1 VNPSSSKPSKPSAT
15 KKGQKRSKKRKAL
28 LGSLWGLLT
37 LIVLGIGAFV
47 VSYLVIDVPTPNQLA
62 NAQSS
67 IVYYSDGK
75 TVMDRISAAGGAR
88 ESVPITQIPDT
99 MQKAILAA
107 EDRSFYENRGISPT
121 GMARAL
127 WNNLTG
133 GSTQGGSTITQ
144 QYVKNYFLSSDQ
156 TISRKWREAI
166 ISIKVDRQ
174 QSKDTILANYL
185 NTIYYGRGAYG
196 IQFAAQAYFHK
207 NASQLDLNE
216 SAFLAGVVRGPTYY
230 DPANGP
236 KAAADARARWQYVIN
251 GMASE
256 GWITPQQKARA
267 HFPDVKKPQRS
278 GDAGPKG
285 YITAEVRNELKNK
298 LKLSDADIDRG
309 GLRITTT
316 IDKQAQDAAVAAV
329 DKDMPTGKNTEH
341 LRVGL
346 TAIKPGDGAIV
357 AMYGGKDYSKSQ
369 FNAATQAHMQAGSTF
384 KPFGLIAGLQG
395 DISTHDRFPGYSP
408 QYFPEFESA
417 SNPRGKVTNFQNEQ
431 FGNINLVTATAHS
444 VNTVFVQLNLQVGP
458 DKTMQAAIDAGL
470 PKDTPGLKPN
480 AANILGTASPT
491 VTDMAGAYATIA
503 AQGKRATPYLV
514 SSVKSV
520 DGAIDYRAKPQ
531 TQGVFD
537 KDVMADT
544 TNAMEQVIQQGS
556 GRTAQQLG
564 RPAAGKTGT
573 SSANL
578 SVWFDGFTPQLA
590 AAVGMYNDVNGTPKP
605 LQEIGGFQGLTGS
618 TYPTSIWTDFMIGAL
633 KGEKVE
639 QFPPRAGVND
649 DKVPTSAPTTAP
661 TTTEAPTTTAETT
674 TVTSTATSEPTT
686 SSSSSTTTTP
696 STSSPPTSS
705 PTSPPRTSSSSRPR
719 TTATHAG
726 GGGGS
731 RDHTR
736 TEPPPAPLPPEP
748 STTSPDDEK
757 APARDDALVPAP

>member
-236 KAAADARARWQYVIN
+236 KAAADAKARWQYVIN

-309 GLRITTT
+309 GLRVTTT
-316 IDKQAQDAAVAAV
+316 IDKQAQEAAVAAV

-417 SNPRGKVTNFQNEQ
+417 SNPQGKVTNFQNEQ
-431 FGNINLVTATAHS
+431 FGDINLVTATAHS
-444 VNTVFVQLNLQVGP
+444 VNTVFDQLNLQDGP

-470 PKDTPGLKPN
+470 PKDTPGLLPN

-491 VTDMAGAYATIA
+491 VTNMATAYATIA
-503 AQGKRATPYLV
+503 AQGKRGTPYLV

-556 GRTAQQLG
+556 GRTAQRLG

-578 SVWFDGFTPQLA
+578 SVWFNGFTPQLT

-605 LQEIGGFQGLTGS
+605 MQEIGGFGGLTGS

-649 DKVPTSAPTTAP
+649 DKVPTTAPTTASTSEAP
-661 TTTEAPTTTAETT
+661 TTTEVTT
-674 TVTSTATSEPTT
+674 TVTSTATTAAT
-686 SSSSSTTTTP
+686 SSSSS
-696 STSSPPTSS
+696 STSTETAPPPPTSNS
-705 PTSPPRTSSSSRPR
+705 APN
-719 TTATHAG
+719 TATASSTSEPSTTSTARG
-726 GGGGS
+726 GDAGS

-736 TEPPPAPLPPEP
+736 TEPPPAPLSPEP
-748 STTSPDDEK
+748 STTSPAGEEK
-757 APARDDALVPAP
+757 AVPDDALVPAP